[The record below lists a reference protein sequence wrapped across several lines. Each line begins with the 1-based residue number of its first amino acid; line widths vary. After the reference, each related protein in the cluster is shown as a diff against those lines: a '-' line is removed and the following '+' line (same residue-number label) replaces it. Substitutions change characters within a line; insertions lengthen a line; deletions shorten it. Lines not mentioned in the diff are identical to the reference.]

1 MTRTVTAED
10 VNYRSENGSLAIA
23 TLDGMTRRNQQ
34 GPQDLRR
41 AKKQVE
47 EALGTDQGNYRPPPR
62 EKCTTKQWENYI
74 DDAPSIRVQYNI
86 WRRKGCMVDFAIN
99 IQVLTA
105 EAWETIESFDCCH
118 GNCHYHPLNG
128 TDARPVARLD
138 VSADVQHAYWQVEAV
153 IADRVRIIMGRVE
166 G

>member
-1 MTRTVTAED
+1 
-10 VNYRSENGSLAIA
+10 
-23 TLDGMTRRNQQ
+23 MTRRNQQ
-34 GPQDLRR
+34 GQQQLRR

-47 EALGTDQGNYRPPPR
+47 QSLGAEQGRYRPPPR
-62 EKCTTKQWENYI
+62 EDCKPRQWETPI

-86 WRRKGCMVDFAIN
+86 WRHKGCLVDFAIN

-105 EAWETIESFDCCH
+105 EAWETVESFDCCH
-118 GNCHYHPLNG
+118 GNCHYHPVNG
-128 TDARPVARLD
+128 EEPRPLAKLD
-138 VSADVQHAYWQVEAV
+138 VVGDVQHSYWQVESV